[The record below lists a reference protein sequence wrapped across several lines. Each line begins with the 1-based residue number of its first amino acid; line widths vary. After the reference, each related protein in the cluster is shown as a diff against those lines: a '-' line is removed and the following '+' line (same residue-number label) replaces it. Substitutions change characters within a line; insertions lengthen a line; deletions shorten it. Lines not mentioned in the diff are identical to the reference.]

1 MTTRQ
6 GSTIRGTRRARR
18 TTIGIRQGRT
28 NRGTQAESQ
37 WIVAQTLLS
46 ALTIPGP
53 IKSSAKDLS
62 RAIFEIAIDHLA
74 YSGGGGSYEVGPK
87 PISFHVIMQAGG
99 QPCLA
104 SMDSGLEA
112 FSRNP
117 TDGSFAV
124 LAFQLAAFTKYLNEL
139 FLSY

>member
-1 MTTRQ
+1 MSDEKQ
-6 GSTIRGTRRARR
+6 IE
-18 TTIGIRQGRT
+18 Q
-28 NRGTQAESQ
+28 TQDESQ
-37 WIVAQTLLS
+37 WIVAQRLLS

-87 PISFHVIMQAGG
+87 PISFHVIMQAVG

-124 LAFQLAAFTKYLNEL
+124 SAVQLAAFTKYLNEV